1 MNTAW
6 KTILPWYVLNS
17 RTSFSPAS
25 IPNLALWLDA
35 ADASTITVDGSN
47 NVSEW
52 RDKSG
57 GGRNVLQATT
67 LLRPS
72 YGTQTQ
78 NGLPLVVTNAA
89 GNTRL
94 ESAANI
100 PTTALWGASRQT
112 GTLFRVIRS
121 ISGTISGGIHQEF
134 GIFNN
139 TVIFR
144 PTQILNFRIGGVNDD
159 AVGGYGGTL
168 PTGNMDIMAHVFNL
182 ATPTVSV
189 RRNGSVFATLTPSTT
204 TAFSSGVNQF
214 YSINWSGSGTTS
226 YHAEHIHYARVLTS
240 DEITQVE
247 TYLRTKWATA

>member
-1 MNTAW
+1 
-6 KTILPWYVLNS
+6 L
-17 RTSFSPAS
+17 R
-25 IPNLALWLDA
+25 IPGLALWLDA
-35 ADASTITVDGSN
+35 ADTSSITLDVNG
-47 NVSEW
+47 NVTEW

-57 GGRNVLQATT
+57 NSRHVSQAAT
-67 LLRPS
+67 LLMPS

-100 PTTALWGASRQT
+100 PTTALWGAGRQT
-112 GTLFRVIRS
+112 GTLFRVLRS
-121 ISGTISGGIHQEF
+121 ISGTISGGIHQEG

-144 PTQILNFRIGGVNDD
+144 PTQIFQLRIGGVNDD
-159 AVGGYGGTL
+159 ANGSYGGTL
-168 PTGNMDIMAHVFNL
+168 PTGNMDYLAHIFNL

-189 RRNGSVFATLTPSTT
+189 RRNGAAFATVTPSTT
-204 TAFSSGVNQF
+204 TPFSSGVNQY

-226 YHAEHIHYARVLTS
+226 YHAEHIHFNRVLAS
-240 DEITQVE
+240 DEIAQVE
-247 TYLRTKWATA
+247 AYFKTKWGL

>member
-1 MNTAW
+1 MRRGLSKLQFRSDSAG
-6 KTILPWYVLNS
+6 
-17 RTSFSPAS
+17 FSPTS
-25 IPNLALWLDA
+25 ISGLVLWLDA
-35 ADASTITVDGSN
+35 ADASTFTLDGSN
-47 NVSEW
+47 NVSQW

-57 GGRNVLQATT
+57 GGRHVNQTDT

-78 NGLPLVVTNAA
+78 NGIGLVVTNAA

-121 ISGTISGGIHQEF
+121 ITGTISGGIHQEF

-144 PTQILNFRIGGVNDD
+144 PTGINQFRIGGVNDD

-168 PTGNMDIMAHVFNL
+168 PTGNMDYIAHVFNL

-204 TAFSSGVNQF
+204 TAFSSGVNQY
-214 YSINWSGSGTTS
+214 YSINWPGSGTTS
-226 YHAEHIHYARVLTS
+226 YHAEHIHYARVLTAG
-240 DEITQVE
+240 EIAQVE
-247 TYLRTKWATA
+247 SYLASKWGL

>member
-1 MNTAW
+1 MNTGW
-6 KTILPWYVLNS
+6 KTILPWYMLNAG
-17 RTSFSPAS
+17 SFNPAS
-25 IPNLALWLDA
+25 IPGLALWVDA
-35 ADASTITVDGSN
+35 ADASTITLDVNG
-47 NVSEW
+47 NVTEW

-57 GGRNVLQATT
+57 NARHLSQAAT
-67 LLRPS
+67 LLMPS

-134 GIFNN
+134 GIFSN

-144 PTQILNFRIGGVNDD
+144 PTQINQFRIGGVNND
-159 AVGGYGGTL
+159 ANGNYGGTL
-168 PTGNMDIMAHVFNL
+168 PTGNMDVMAHVFNI